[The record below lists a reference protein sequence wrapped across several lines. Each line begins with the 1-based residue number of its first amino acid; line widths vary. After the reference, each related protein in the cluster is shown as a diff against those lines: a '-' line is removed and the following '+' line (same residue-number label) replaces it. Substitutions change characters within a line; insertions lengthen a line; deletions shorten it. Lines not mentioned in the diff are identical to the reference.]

1 MNEKKY
7 SKEQIFEKLS
17 LYSQEIAR
25 LEGLHDNQKK
35 LYVAKNMLKFW
46 QKQNLKKQ

>member
-17 LYSQEIAR
+17 LYSQEIAG
-25 LEGLHDNQKK
+25 LEGSSNEQKK
-35 LYVAKNMLKFW
+35 LYVAQSMLRFW